1 MPSFSEERKRPNC
14 IVALREKKN
23 MELCHGFWEEKLCQ
37 SSLEEVEEGKWE
49 LRQSSFREGKA
60 GILYCGRKVRK
71 DEVDKKVRDGILS
84 VIEDMKKID
93 YIKPADVPNIDL
105 YMDQVTTFMDKHLET
120 TRRYSEDKL
129 LTKTMINNYTKNN
142 LLPSPNKKKY
152 TKDHMYLLIFI
163 YYLKNILSISDIQK
177 VLKPLSENF
186 FGEGKTLSLEGIYA
200 EIFGLENEQS
210 MIVTR
215 DVVRKYQKSRG
226 SFAGVSDAKEQK
238 LLQDFALISML
249 SFDVYM
255 KKQLI
260 EALIDENTPD
270 EGKDGKEGKEKETK
284 GKEKAK

>member
-1 MPSFSEERKRPNC
+1 MR
-14 IVALREKKN
+14 
-23 MELCHGFWEEKLCQ
+23 
-37 SSLEEVEEGKWE
+37 GKC
-49 LRQSSFREGKA
+49 K
-60 GILYCGRKVRK
+60 
-71 DEVDKKVRDGILS
+71 VDKKVRDGILS
-84 VIEDMKKID
+84 VIENMKKID

-120 TRRYSEDKL
+120 TRRYSDDKL

-142 LLPSPNKKKY
+142 LLPPPNKKKY
-152 TKDHMYLLIFI
+152 SKDHMYLLIFI

-177 VLKPLSENF
+177 VLKPLAENF
-186 FGEGKTLSLEGIYA
+186 FGDGRTLTLEDIYA
-200 EIFGLENEQS
+200 EVFGLESEQS

-226 SFAGVSDAKEQK
+226 SFEDVKDAKERK

-260 EALIDENTPD
+260 EALIDENTPRI
-270 EGKDGKEGKEKETK
+270 EKEKEKKEQK
-284 GKEKAK
+284 GKE

>member
-1 MPSFSEERKRPNC
+1 MKR
-14 IVALREKKN
+14 
-23 MELCHGFWEEKLCQ
+23 
-37 SSLEEVEEGKWE
+37 
-49 LRQSSFREGKA
+49 
-60 GILYCGRKVRK
+60 
-71 DEVDKKVRDGILS
+71 
-84 VIEDMKKID
+84 ID
-93 YIKPADVPNIDL
+93 YIKPEDVPNIDL

-129 LTKTMINNYTKNN
+129 LTKTMINNYTKND

-152 TKDHMYLLIFI
+152 SKDHMYMLIFI

-186 FGEGKTLSLEGIYA
+186 FGENSALTLEDIYTEVFRLES
-200 EIFGLENEQS
+200 EQS
-210 MIVTR
+210 MVVTR

-226 SFAGVSDAKEQK
+226 SFDGVESGKERK

-260 EALIDENTPD
+260 EALIDENTPMD
-270 EGKDGKEGKEKETK
+270 AKEREAKEKEGKGKSKTK
-284 GKEKAK
+284 

>member
-1 MPSFSEERKRPNC
+1 MDKR
-14 IVALREKKN
+14 
-23 MELCHGFWEEKLCQ
+23 
-37 SSLEEVEEGKWE
+37 
-49 LRQSSFREGKA
+49 
-60 GILYCGRKVRK
+60 
-71 DEVDKKVRDGILS
+71 VRDGILS
-84 VIEDMKKID
+84 VIEDMKRID
-93 YIKPADVPNIDL
+93 YIKPTDVPNIDL

-152 TKDHMYLLIFI
+152 SKDHMYLLIFI

-186 FGEGKTLSLEGIYA
+186 FGEGKALTLEDIYT
-200 EIFGLENEQS
+200 EIFGLESEQS
-210 MIVTR
+210 MVVTR

-226 SFAGVSDAKEQK
+226 SFEKVKDEKERK

-260 EALIDENTPD
+260 EALIDEN
-270 EGKDGKEGKEKETK
+270 EIILEKEKEGKGKTK
-284 GKEKAK
+284 

>member
-1 MPSFSEERKRPNC
+1 MDKR
-14 IVALREKKN
+14 
-23 MELCHGFWEEKLCQ
+23 
-37 SSLEEVEEGKWE
+37 
-49 LRQSSFREGKA
+49 
-60 GILYCGRKVRK
+60 
-71 DEVDKKVRDGILS
+71 VRDGILS
-84 VIEDMKKID
+84 VIEDMKRID
-93 YIKPADVPNIDL
+93 YIKPTDVPNIDL

-152 TKDHMYLLIFI
+152 SKDHMYLLIFI

-186 FGEGKTLSLEGIYA
+186 FGEGKALTLEDIYT
-200 EIFGLENEQS
+200 EVFGLESEQS
-210 MIVTR
+210 MVVTR

-226 SFAGVSDAKEQK
+226 SFEKVEDEKERK

-260 EALIDENTPD
+260 EALIDENETLER
-270 EGKDGKEGKEKETK
+270 EGRGKTK
-284 GKEKAK
+284 